1 MPETPDFPALTASDG
16 DEPPPDGALFSPA
29 AARNRQPILD
39 ALRQVLPMQGHALEI
54 ASGTGQHAAWFA
66 AGLPGWV
73 WQPSDAQPDAFGSVA
88 AWCAQAGVANV
99 REPVLLDVLATQ
111 WPSAG
116 PAFTTLFDALYC
128 ANMLHISPWAT
139 CAALMQGAA
148 RHLAP
153 QGVLILYGP
162 YLEQDV
168 PTSPG
173 NRAFDDSLRQTD
185 PAWGLRQLDDVLAKA
200 AQAGL
205 HLRLRITMPANNLL
219 LVLGRKLASAARAA

>member
-1 MPETPDFPALTASDG
+1 MLLKSRAAPDK
-16 DEPPPDGALFSPA
+16 
-29 AARNRQPILD
+29 
-39 ALRQVLPMQGHALEI
+39 
-54 ASGTGQHAAWFA
+54 HAAWFA

-73 WQPSDAQPDAFGSVA
+73 WQPSDAQSDAFGSVA

-128 ANMLHISPWAT
+128 ANMLHISPWAN

-162 YLEQDV
+162 YLERDV

-185 PAWGLRQLDDVLAKA
+185 PAWGLRQLDDVLAQA